1 MHLVYIKVQSLMPKV
16 QSQSQKSEA
25 LFKLVWTTVRP
36 MSANITSHNIM
47 RRKVATDRVLQFKIK
62 KHNIMFTNI
71 MR

>member
-25 LFKLVWTTVRP
+25 LFKLVWTTVQP

-47 RRKVATDRVLQFKIK
+47 RHKVVTDRELQFKIK
-62 KHNIMFTNI
+62 KHNIMLTNLL
-71 MR
+71 